1 MTPHWLRLRIAV
13 GSPAQGSVSP
23 IKTMVQSGPYF
34 LDLLDSSYLR
44 VTGRWW
50 NAKHDFVVAE
60 CCLRIWQVTGGII
73 YDVVILCY
81 ALGKKNKKN
90 MTSGNWEFCNFN
102 HVQLY
107 SSSRLGGC
115 QLVDVWADKPPVLN
129 GKCHRSSSVNA
140 RLARS
145 FTANWRWT
153 QPHHGMC
160 WTQRHPSAG
169 PRASAIRSRWGSE
182 RKTQYLRR
190 KWPQKNKSNSHHITS
205 YNNPQKK

>member
-1 MTPHWLRLRIAV
+1 MLLQLVSIPNDFSIWSLYFPLQSPQIATSAFGQLPWKPCFACQDTPGSCRRTVPMTPHWLRLRIAV

-81 ALGKKNKKN
+81 ALGKKTKKTWVEIGN
-90 MTSGNWEFCNFN
+90 FATSTMFSSTHPQGWEGANWLMSEPT
-102 HVQLY
+102 
-107 SSSRLGGC
+107 S
-115 QLVDVWADKPPVLN
+115 
-129 GKCHRSSSVNA
+129 HRS
-140 RLARS
+140 
-145 FTANWRWT
+145 
-153 QPHHGMC
+153 
-160 WTQRHPSAG
+160 
-169 PRASAIRSRWGSE
+169 
-182 RKTQYLRR
+182 
-190 KWPQKNKSNSHHITS
+190 
-205 YNNPQKK
+205 

>member
-1 MTPHWLRLRIAV
+1 MERQTWFCGCWMLLTDLTGNRWYNIWCGDIMLRP
-13 GSPAQGSVSP
+13 G
-23 IKTMVQSGPYF
+23 
-34 LDLLDSSYLR
+34 
-44 VTGRWW
+44 
-50 NAKHDFVVAE
+50 E
-60 CCLRIWQVTGGII
+60 
-73 YDVVILCY
+73 
-81 ALGKKNKKN
+81 KNKKN
-90 MTSGNWEFCNFN
+90 MSGNWEFYNFN

-205 YNNPQKK
+205 YNNPPKKIGMCFKDIVDDSSLNFHVDIFVCFFGGFLSSVQNFSQVI